1 MRMID
6 AHTHRYPPE
15 VYLNPQKFAQKQG
28 ESHWLE
34 LIAPTNGSNLQ
45 GWSSREVMIA
55 DMDIASVHKAVLL
68 GWYWQNPE
76 TCILHN
82 DWHAEWIKE
91 DPERFYAFATIHPSL
106 RNPIDELKKR
116 QEQGFVGMGEIH
128 LGVQGFSMQDPAW
141 IECIKFASEQSWPV
155 NFHVTEPVGHEH
167 PGRIP
172 TPLEDFIWLARE
184 FPELK
189 IILAHAGG
197 LFPFY
202 ELNPKVRNELRNV
215 YYDLAA
221 CPLLYESSIYR
232 KLIDTVGHKKIIW
245 GTDYPLKIFPKVQS
259 KPDFSTFIKEI
270 HKVADLNDDEKDAL
284 FHQNIFSLLPC

>member
-1 MRMID
+1 
-6 AHTHRYPPE
+6 
-15 VYLNPQKFAQKQG
+15 
-28 ESHWLE
+28 
-34 LIAPTNGSNLQ
+34 
-45 GWSSREVMIA
+45 MIA
-55 DMDIASVHKAVLL
+55 DMDRASVHKAVLL

-76 TCILHN
+76 TCILQN
-82 DWHAEWIKE
+82 EWHAEWIKE

-141 IECIKFASEQSWPV
+141 IECIKFASEHSWPV

>member
-1 MRMID
+1 
-6 AHTHRYPPE
+6 
-15 VYLNPQKFAQKQG
+15 
-28 ESHWLE
+28 
-34 LIAPTNGSNLQ
+34 
-45 GWSSREVMIA
+45 MIA
-55 DMDIASVHKAVLL
+55 DMDRASVHKAVLL

-76 TCILHN
+76 TCILQN
-82 DWHAEWIKE
+82 EWHAEWIKE

-167 PGRIP
+167 PGRIS
-172 TPLEDFIWLARE
+172 TPLEDFLWLARE

-245 GTDYPLKIFPKVQS
+245 GTDYPLKIFPKIQS

>member
-1 MRMID
+1 MID

-15 VYLNPQKFAQKQG
+15 VYLNPQKFALKQG

-34 LIAPTNGSNLQ
+34 LIKPTNGSDLQ
-45 GWSSREVMIA
+45 GWSSREAMIA
-55 DMDIASVHKAVLL
+55 DMDRASVHKAVLL

-82 DWHAEWIKE
+82 EWHAEWIKE

-141 IECIKFASEQSWPV
+141 IECIKFATEQSWPV

-167 PGRIP
+167 PGRVP
-172 TPLEDFIWLARE
+172 TPLEDFLWLARE

-259 KPDFSTFIKEI
+259 KPDFSAFIKEI
-270 HKVADLNDDEKDAL
+270 HKVADLSDDEKDAL

>member
-1 MRMID
+1 MID

-34 LIAPTNGSNLQ
+34 LIEPTNGSNLQ
-45 GWSSREVMIA
+45 GWSSREAMIA
-55 DMDIASVHKAVLL
+55 DMDRASVHKAVLL

-82 DWHAEWIKE
+82 EWHAEWIKE

-155 NFHVTEPVGHEH
+155 NFHVTEPVGHKH
-167 PGRIP
+167 PGQIP
-172 TPLEDFIWLARE
+172 TPLEDFLWLARE

-202 ELNPKVRNELRNV
+202 ELNPKVRNELSNV

>member
-1 MRMID
+1 MID

-34 LIAPTNGSNLQ
+34 LIKPTNGNNLQ
-45 GWSSREVMIA
+45 GWSSREAMIA
-55 DMDIASVHKAVLL
+55 DMDRASVHKAVLL

-82 DWHAEWIKE
+82 EWHAEWIKE

-128 LGVQGFSMQDPAW
+128 LGVQGFSMQNPAW

-167 PGRIP
+167 PGQIP
-172 TPLEDFIWLARE
+172 TPLEDFLWLARE

-270 HKVADLNDDEKDAL
+270 HKFADLNDDEKDAL

>member
-1 MRMID
+1 MID

-15 VYLNPQKFAQKQG
+15 VYLNPQKFAQNQG

-34 LIAPTNGSNLQ
+34 LIAPTNESNLQ

-55 DMDIASVHKAVLL
+55 DMDRASVHKAVLL

-76 TCILHN
+76 TCILQN
-82 DWHAEWIKE
+82 EWHAEWIKE

>member
-1 MRMID
+1 MID

-15 VYLNPQKFAQKQG
+15 VFLNPQKFAHSQG
-28 ESHWLE
+28 ENHWLT
-34 LIAPTNGSNLQ
+34 LISPTNGNSLQ
-45 GWSSREVMIA
+45 GWSSREKMIA
-55 DMDIASVHKAVLL
+55 DMDRASVQKAVLL
-68 GWYWQNPE
+68 GWYWENPD
-76 TCILHN
+76 TCILQN

-91 DPERFYAFATIHPSL
+91 DPERFYAFATIHPSIQ
-106 RNPIDELKKR
+106 NPVDELKKR
-116 QEQGFVGMGEIH
+116 QEQGFVGIGEIH

-141 IECIKFASEQSWPV
+141 IDCIKFASELGWPI
-155 NFHVTEPVGHEH
+155 NFHVTEPIGHEH

-172 TPLEDFIWLARE
+172 TPLEDFLWLARE

-202 ELNPKVRNELRNV
+202 ELNPKVRIDLKNV

-221 CPLLYESSIYR
+221 CPLLYDSSIYR

-245 GTDYPLKIFPKVQS
+245 GSDYPLKIFPKLQH
-259 KPDFSTFIKEI
+259 KPDFSTFIEEI
-270 HKVADLNDDEKDAL
+270 LKVAELNDDEKYAL
-284 FHQNIFSLLPC
+284 FHQNIFSLLSC